1 MYDKIVSFLFEGS
14 EQKYGYARYYK
25 EGLWILFFGENDAMD
40 APTTAYRL
48 LLLTQ
53 LTFVFSAEGREV
65 IALIAFDIHQ
75 SARPKATVEMSPP
88 SLCVMFVCLVFS
100 VFV

>member
-75 SARPKATVEMSPP
+75 SARQKPQSKCRRRRC
-88 SLCVMFVCLVFS
+88 CV
-100 VFV
+100 